1 MRWKWRNTRCFEDAF
16 KVAWGQAVYFEKNAR
31 LSSKAARGVSSR
43 TPLARD
49 FSRYSQAEFMGENKV
64 TTKNKIDVVTC
75 WGRIHIFWSAY
86 SELTQPDLFHSWQHF
101 LWPAG
106 TIWVAECS
114 AVVSI
119 HPYLAPS
126 TLFQGGEYPLLTC
139 PSSEKIYKV
148 HWNSGHALIL
158 DCSQSPIFSWD
169 RLDIPRLTVTGILI
183 FKCTEGAGGRRLYA
197 SSQTAPAPAP

>member
-1 MRWKWRNTRCFEDAF
+1 MRWKRRNTRRFEDAF
-16 KVAWGQAVYFEKNAR
+16 KLAWEQTLSFQKKKKAR
-31 LSSKAARGVSSR
+31 LSGKAARGVSSR

-64 TTKNKIDVVTC
+64 TTKNEIDVVTC

-106 TIWVAECS
+106 TIWAAECS

-119 HPYLAPS
+119 RPYLAPN

-139 PSSEKIYKV
+139 PSSEK
-148 HWNSGHALIL
+148 
-158 DCSQSPIFSWD
+158 F
-169 RLDIPRLTVTGILI
+169 T
-183 FKCTEGAGGRRLYA
+183 KCTEIAVTNWYPLLSCFKPGPHYRCTHAYA
-197 SSQTAPAPAP
+197 RA